1 MHIVTP
7 PRLAFRRFISPRILH
22 VRTAPVAPAAQAPA
36 DPELRALRRRW
47 AQLIRR
53 IYEVDFLA
61 CPRCGATMRVIAFIT
76 EPKVIGKSLLHFAV
90 DQADGPSV
98 ATARRAAR
106 RVP

>member
-22 VRTAPVAPAAQAPA
+22 VRTAPVAPA

-76 EPKVIGKSLLHFAV
+76 EPKVIGKSLSHFAV
-90 DQADGPSV
+90 EQADGPSV